1 MTSCIKS
8 RVTQLIARAIAVT
21 IALSACL
28 TRAGTHQSEDLARM
42 LFGEAKNRERQ
53 HYYHDAIMFY
63 KQVIDKVPGSELA
76 KRAQERITQ
85 LRATPEMIADAA
97 KEAERKRKQ
106 AEARE
111 AAKRRLEEYVQA
123 HPQYRTEI
131 LGHQITLGM
140 SEEDVKASW
149 GKPEHVNTTVTAYG
163 RHDQWVYGNQYVYFE
178 DGRVSAVQ
186 SSR

>member
-1 MTSCIKS
+1 MD
-8 RVTQLIARAIAVT
+8 LIARATGVA
-21 IALSACL
+21 IALTACL
-28 TRAGTHQSEDLARM
+28 TRAGTPQSEQLARM
-42 LFGEAKNRERQ
+42 QFSEAKNREKQ

-63 KQVIDKVPGSELA
+63 KQVIDEVPGSELA
-76 KRAQERITQ
+76 KRAQERINQ
-85 LRATPEMIADAA
+85 LRATPELIADAA

-123 HPQYRTEI
+123 HPEYRKEI
-131 LGHQITLGM
+131 LDHQITLGM
-140 SEEDVKASW
+140 SQDDVIASW

-163 RHDQWVYGNQYVYFE
+163 RHEQWVYGNQYVYFE

-186 SSR
+186 SSH

>member
-1 MTSCIKS
+1 MEQT
-8 RVTQLIARAIAVT
+8 ARAITVA
-21 IALSACL
+21 IALIACL
-28 TRAGTHQSEDLARM
+28 ARAGTRESEQLARM
-42 LFGEAKNRERQ
+42 QFGEAKNRERQ

-63 KQVIDKVPGSELA
+63 KQVIEQVPGSELA
-76 KRAQERITQ
+76 KRAQERITI

-111 AAKRRLEEYVQA
+111 AARRRLEEYVQA
-123 HPQYRTEI
+123 HPEYGKEI
-131 LGHQITLGM
+131 LAHQVTPGM
-140 SEEDVKASW
+140 SQDDVVASW
-149 GKPEHVNTTVTAYG
+149 GKPEHVNTTITASG
-163 RHDQWVYGNQYVYFE
+163 RHEQWVYGNQYVYFD